1 MTLIYR
7 TPCSKKV
14 SHGSLTL
21 PLDRTIV
28 VFGKEMRIMRRVL
41 GAILLQ
47 QTLDEEGLQTLL
59 CEVESIINDRPITKT
74 LMICGLS
81 PPTIF
86 FFETPNHLFPRE
98 CLSQRIVMPE
108 GDGDRCN
115 ICQTCS
121 GRGGLKIIF
130 LNCRSDRNGQEK

>member
-1 MTLIYR
+1 MLRYR
-7 TPCSKKV
+7 TPCSKKA

-74 LMICGLS
+74 YS
-81 PPTIF
+81 DPNDFEPIF
-86 FFETPNHLFPRE
+86 
-98 CLSQRIVMPE
+98 
-108 GDGDRCN
+108 
-115 ICQTCS
+115 
-121 GRGGLKIIF
+121 
-130 LNCRSDRNGQEK
+130 